1 MIYKTQK
8 HLKVIYTFL
17 NDITKYL
24 KNKGKVEVYGSF
36 IRQENKYIT
45 DIDLRMKMNKNDPND
60 YLFSILNFIENY
72 KKKKVIFENLKINKV
87 DEEFLS
93 KNDLVFKNE
102 KVNGDLKLNKEDYR
116 YWNIEELSL
125 GIKMDHV
132 NNFVFL
138 DSLLSQVVSVQ
149 NDAFVINFFLQIDKN
164 IYIPLSINLY
174 KVKNIFKSF
183 DKYFSNEDYIHI
195 YKRIN
200 THANII
206 LKKYDIEE
214 VETNNLLKL
223 INDYKEKILNINLLS
238 SVQTQF
244 ELVGKIDNYKIDISE
259 LIKNLYKLIDNSEE
273 YKDIKKKIYKLKKG
287 KESYILKIDI
297 CKKIIDELFVII
309 NKKLKPTVE
318 KELSNI
324 QQLMKKYE
332 ITYGDEKS
340 KKTKKV
346 IKKVVKATKKK

>member
-45 DIDLRMKMNKNDPND
+45 VIDLRMKMNKNDPND

-87 DEEFLS
+87 EEEFLS
-93 KNDLVFKNE
+93 KNDLVFINE
-102 KVNGDLKLNKEDYR
+102 KVNGDLELNKEDYR

-149 NDAFVINFFLQIDKN
+149 NDAFVINFFLQID
-164 IYIPLSINLY
+164 
-174 KVKNIFKSF
+174 KSF

-273 YKDIKKKIYKLKKG
+273 YKDIKKR
-287 KESYILKIDI
+287 
-297 CKKIIDELFVII
+297 FI
-309 NKKLKPTVE
+309 N
-318 KELSNI
+318 
-324 QQLMKKYE
+324 
-332 ITYGDEKS
+332 
-340 KKTKKV
+340 
-346 IKKVVKATKKK
+346 